1 MNTFA
6 LTQNSFI
13 CVALLLS
20 VVRSFVWRQIRAID
34 SCITFKHQI
43 ANAENCHARYDT
55 EFVTLRNTSQNTRI
69 ITQKLLR
76 LIAR

>member
-1 MNTFA
+1 MKIFA
-6 LTQNSFI
+6 LTQIHSFAYFCCFGGSFV
-13 CVALLLS
+13 CVAS
-20 VVRSFVWRQIRAID
+20 TRAID

-43 ANAENCHARYDT
+43 ANPKIAMRYDT
-55 EFVTLRNTSQNTRI
+55 EFATLRNTSQNTRI